1 MSMKYVSDEVIY
13 NLESCFT
20 HRGEMRSFIE
30 ELCAFCDEVL
40 FLDNVSRRYEL
51 DDLKKE
57 IEERKKIE
65 LRQVCFLM
73 IFINKNFELI
83 KELISVYHD
92 EPFKPEKNED

>member
-1 MSMKYVSDEVIY
+1 MSMKFVSDEVIFS
-13 NLESCFT
+13 LESCFAN
-20 HRGEMRSFIE
+20 RGEMRSFIE

-40 FLDNVSRRYEL
+40 FLDNVSRRYES
-51 DDLKKE
+51 DDLKRE

-83 KELISVYHD
+83 KELISVYYD
-92 EPFKPEKNED
+92 EPYKPEKHEN